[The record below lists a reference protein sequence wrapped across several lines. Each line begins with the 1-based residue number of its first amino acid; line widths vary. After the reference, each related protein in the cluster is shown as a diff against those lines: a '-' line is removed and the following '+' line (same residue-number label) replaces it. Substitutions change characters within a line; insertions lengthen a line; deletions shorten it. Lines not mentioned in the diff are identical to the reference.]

1 MSNCYLTFLKNDD
14 DYIYM
19 YILIK
24 NHENDVPSVPY
35 FKKKKVA
42 LDILKRHIDITKL
55 RIAW

>member
-14 DYIYM
+14 DYI